1 MTNFHILTLFP
12 GMVLQGL
19 RESIVGRA
27 EAAGHISLEAL
38 QIRDYTLD
46 KHKKVDDYPYGGGAG
61 MLMQAQP
68 VYDAYLE
75 AERRISGRKMQE
87 GRPPGKRRNRVIY
100 MTPQG
105 KVFHQEMA
113 KEFAEEEDLIFLCG
127 HYEGIDERVLE
138 TIVTDYISIGD
149 YVLTGGELPA
159 MVMVDAIARMV
170 PGVLTNQASGESESF
185 ADHLLEYPQ
194 YTRPEIWNDRAVPSV
209 LLSGDHAKVDA
220 WRLERAK
227 ERTKDRRPDLYA
239 LYEREH
245 LAPEKKRK

>member
-12 GMVLQGL
+12 EMVLQGL
-19 RESIVGRA
+19 RESIIGRA

-75 AERRISGRKMQE
+75 AERRILERKMRE
-87 GRPPGKRRNRVIY
+87 SRPDKRRNRVIY

-105 KVFHQEMA
+105 KIFHQEMA
-113 KEFAEEEDLIFLCG
+113 KEFAEEEDLIILCG

-170 PGVLTNQASGESESF
+170 PGVLTNQVSGESESF
-185 ADHLLEYPQ
+185 AGHLLEYPQ
-194 YTRPEIWNDRAVPSV
+194 YTRPEIWNGIAVPSV
-209 LLSGDHAKVDA
+209 LLSGDHAKVDD

-227 ERTKDRRPDLYA
+227 ERTKERRPDLYA
-239 LYEREH
+239 LYECEH
-245 LAPEKKRK
+245 PMPEKKRK